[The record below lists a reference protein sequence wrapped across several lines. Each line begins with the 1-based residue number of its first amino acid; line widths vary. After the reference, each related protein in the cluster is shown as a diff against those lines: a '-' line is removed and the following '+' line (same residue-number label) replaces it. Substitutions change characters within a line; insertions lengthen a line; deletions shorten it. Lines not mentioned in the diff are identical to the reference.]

1 MDVAITPVREHRGTT
16 RVWLQGNTLRRNGF
30 EKGTRYARVAKDGA
44 LVLTRIDD
52 DSIMTPVGEGVVVR
66 EVSGRVRND
75 KTTPIIDIA
84 NDEVKKMFAGIPR
97 LKVVY
102 EQGKITLLPEAGLIR
117 AKARLDR
124 LRARIASGQPLKMG
138 SFAHGGGVLSHAL
151 EEGFKAAG
159 VPTKLVVANEYRED
173 LINQAMEHNPSWS
186 PETISLCG
194 PMQEFAFDTAI
205 LQRIALH
212 IGDDGELD
220 VLEAGIPCSGAS
232 IAGAAKRGLDCPE
245 AHPEVGHLIVPFI
258 ALIARFNPGIVVL
271 ENVKQYLSSASMHLL
286 RSMLRDLHYEV
297 EERVIVGKDWNMLE
311 NRERIV
317 VVGYTK
323 GADISLE
330 RDLQMPARV
339 ERKLAEILED
349 IPLDDESWS
358 KMEGLKAK
366 EQRNIEGGKAFFRM
380 QIFDEQDEA
389 FNCLTKGLGKNRHT
403 DCKIRHPENPELLR
417 IPTPVEHAR
426 AKGIPEVLIESLSK
440 TIAHEL
446 LGQSVLF
453 DPFVSVGEAIG
464 TGLLRLRTQQPSENE
479 LFARMVTDAVLARAR
494 QMARAKTL
502 H

>member
-1 MDVAITPVREHRGTT
+1 MDVLITPVRPHRGSS
-16 RVWLQGNTLRRNGF
+16 RVWLQGNILLRNGF
-30 EKGTRYARVAKDGA
+30 EKGTKYARVIKDGA

-52 DSIMTPVGEGVVVR
+52 TTEMSSLGDNVKIL
-66 EVSGRVRND
+66 EVSGRMRND
-75 KTTPIIDIA
+75 KCTPIIDVVNEQIA
-84 NDEVKKMFAGIPR
+84 KMFEGIPK
-97 LKVVY
+97 LKAVAI
-102 EQGKITLLPEAGLIR
+102 QGKITLMPEAGLIR

-124 LRARIASGQPLKMG
+124 LRARIATGQPLKMG

-151 EEGFKAAG
+151 EQGFEAAG

-173 LINQAMEHNPSWS
+173 LINQAMEYNPAWS

-205 LQRIALH
+205 MQRVAMH

-258 ALIARFNPGIVVL
+258 ALIARFNPGIVIL
-271 ENVKQYLSSASMHLL
+271 ENVKQYLSSASMHIL
-286 RSMLRDLHYEV
+286 RNMLRDLHYEV
-297 EERVIVGKDWNMLE
+297 EERVISGKDWNALE

-317 VVGYTK
+317 VVGFTK

-349 IPLDDESWS
+349 VPLDDESWS
-358 KMEGLKAK
+358 EMAGLKAK

-380 QIFDEQDEA
+380 QIFDEQDEG

-403 DCKIRHPENPELLR
+403 DCKVRHPENPKLLR
-417 IPTPVEHAR
+417 IPTPKEHAR

-453 DPFVSVGEAIG
+453 DPFVSVGEAIA
-464 TGLLRLRTQQPSENE
+464 TGLLRLRAQPSTEQE
-479 LFARMVTDAVLARAR
+479 LFARMVTEAVLARAR
-494 QMARAKTL
+494 QMARSKM